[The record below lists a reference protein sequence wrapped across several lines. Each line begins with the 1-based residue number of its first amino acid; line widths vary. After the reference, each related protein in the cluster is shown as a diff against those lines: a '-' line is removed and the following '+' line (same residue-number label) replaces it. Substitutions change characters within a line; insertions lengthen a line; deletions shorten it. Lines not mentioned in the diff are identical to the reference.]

1 MKCYDIKYKIPYN
14 PTNPSGKGVMMVCG
28 LCPES
33 QVACKIKELE
43 ENWGAVILEIVKSDH
58 DVLKAINEAMDK
70 INRSKRW

>member
-14 PTNPSGKGVMMVCG
+14 PTKPSGKGVMMVCG

-33 QVACKIKELE
+33 QVASRVKELE

-70 INRSKRW
+70 IDRSKRW